1 MKQKILTTI
10 SAPEVGPGTPAELKD
25 LLLRLGDA
33 LKRAEPYQAGR
44 LLCQSLEFLTR
55 FFAGA
60 AAGALTVR
68 GPLPKD
74 LNDRLQASA
83 RLAECQALLR
93 DALLALTEQPENPI
107 QESLQ
112 KVFFVGR
119 PVPGKPIFPRLH
131 TRWLRV
137 AGEPE
142 TGLTDLDTLQDN
154 LMRLEEAQDLEDYLE
169 EVLKFLPVLLRWTS
183 SGQAFFRRWREVDDN
198 GARMLEQGNH
208 RFPLLDTSPGKAQ
221 REWAPSAPPA
231 PGPKE
236 SVPQDPPPPEPPRRS
251 KPKSGGNG
259 TPPAYK
265 RKPRTIEAEVEPL
278 LAPPAA
284 REPQSRPL
292 GPELELV
299 DAGRLDEQTQP
310 VEETLELSAEE
321 LTTELKPQ
329 VWTSEQKS
337 QILRLLEQLAPEMT
351 VPEFLTEALGELLKQ
366 PHGGYLLLH
375 GARGNLTASS
385 LGQACQAPGRRVA
398 AWRVP
403 PNLPLGLFL
412 ERLNQALTDTEITP
426 LDPRVLRE
434 LQARLCSRPLRERL
448 TAYLGELQ
456 RHNQCPTV
464 LVLHRFPDAL
474 VPQLA
479 EDLPEQTYLVVSLRS
494 ARELDGEIRRLKQHG
509 ARQVALDPA
518 HHGLFLDL
526 TAKLSAP
533 DLDGLMKATH
543 QRLDRLRAGI
553 QAVEAGWLPNPQE
566 LNPQNF
572 WPLVLQGAQKAQK
585 RSSARLRRVLILL
598 AASRQRLGLE
608 ALADLGV
615 APDALLV
622 WLTQAPDLFTFHDG
636 TLALVSEELRKAVA
650 SEYPRD
656 LKDARRHLLAWGLAQ
671 LEHAP
676 DALLRLLELYRW
688 ASDMKDEEWLDRVV
702 RSSEAGKLRDRLSL
716 ELERQGRVTDR
727 VELLTAW
734 AECLEQRTAQDGGEV
749 LLDDL
754 AWAYNSRGLS
764 YMRLGQFPVALA
776 DADRAIDIFEKV
788 VREQPRYQNGLAAAH
803 NRRSELFRQL
813 GQPERALDDATEAVK
828 NYQAVVEGQKRTELG
843 YLLAMAYHNRS
854 TILRVLGRIKEA
866 GQECDRAVKLYSKLV
881 KQQPQLKDALAS
893 ACHTA
898 GVLFIASEH
907 YPQARDQFA
916 RAIELYAE
924 LVDERPELRNDLA
937 SAYSNRGGANH
948 RAGQVEQALLDYT
961 QAIQLRTVMVEE
973 GRNDLRADLAVTCT
987 NRGIV
992 HDLLGQPKEALSD
1005 YRKAIALRSQLV
1017 EGEGR
1022 EDLRSDLAFTHIC
1035 RGSTFRALKQY
1046 ENAIAEYQRAIA
1058 DYMASGGTSS
1068 KSELAAAYNSLGVT
1082 CLEQGDCEQAVAS
1095 CGRAIQIFSEMNEL
1109 SPDMLSSL
1117 AVAHNN
1123 RGEAYRRLG
1132 ALASAQQ
1139 EFGMASVVYQRLA
1152 DEFGRVDLL
1161 ADLGLTRNNRA
1172 AVSADLGDYPTAV
1185 EESSQAIELLEMLAQ
1200 SDTELHPQLA
1210 WAYSCRGD
1218 AQRAL
1223 GNLEE
1228 ALDDAGQAID
1238 RYLILVEDLEQRHFE
1253 DELATTFRSRGLSRL
1268 ARHEQDTAHQD
1279 FTQSLEYL
1287 QELFANDPRAYGPSL
1302 VKTLLMRARTSTE
1315 RGDLS
1320 GATQDVVAAF
1330 SHGQGACDFEE
1341 MQAMDSLL
1349 SALRTRAAGE
1359 RERGLLSAAVR
1370 DYGEMIRACQGGMAR
1385 GSDPPDLRADLA
1397 GALRQRGQ
1405 LRHRLHEIPAA
1416 LEDFDAA
1423 IDLYRDLVFAGQAY
1437 DLGADMA
1444 ATCIDRAL
1452 TYQSSNDN
1460 PRAIWNYEHAIE
1472 TYTILIEQEGR
1483 QDLVPELARAHYSR
1497 GLLHL
1502 SAGAQDTA
1510 LEDFRRVARILTREA
1525 TDENAT
1531 EHLPEVAQA
1540 LMQCARILDGQ
1551 EKPAESWDYYQKAA
1565 SVFQAL
1571 LERLGRQEMLTEL
1584 VRCQLAQARLAE
1596 SRRQID
1602 SASEVLTEAHKLAR
1616 SHDCSPDLALELLEG
1631 ALEGIHAGP
1640 TRPALDGLLTQLV
1653 ALWEALVVRPGGHDW
1668 PPATQP
1674 LLGVATALKGRELA
1688 PQRTM
1693 LVALACASAQRETN
1707 PEVSCNLAGFVGC
1720 VRVLEEV

>member
-44 LLCQSLEFLTR
+44 LLGQSLEFLTR

-74 LNDRLQASA
+74 LNERLQGCA
-83 RLAECQALLR
+83 RLSECQLLLR
-93 DALLALTEQPENPI
+93 DSLLALTEQPENPI

-142 TGLTDLDTLQDN
+142 TGLTDLDTLQDT
-154 LMRLEEAQDLEDYLE
+154 LMKLEESQDLEDYLE

-183 SGQAFFRRWREVDDN
+183 SGQAFFRRWREVEEN
-198 GARMLEQGNH
+198 GKVMLEQGNH
-208 RFPLLDTSPGKAQ
+208 RFPLLDTAPARSQ
-221 REWAPSAPPA
+221 REWAPTAPPQ
-231 PGPKE
+231 GPKE
-236 SVPQDPPPPEPPRRS
+236 SEPQEAPVPEPPRRVRQ
-251 KPKSGGNG
+251 KTTNG
-259 TPPAYK
+259 TPPQYK
-265 RKPRTIEAEVEPL
+265 RKPRTIEAEVESIV
-278 LAPPAA
+278 APPAA
-284 REPQSRPL
+284 RDPQSRPL

-299 DAGRLDEQTQP
+299 DAGRIDEQTHS
-310 VEETLELSAEE
+310 VEETIELSAEE

-329 VWTSEQKS
+329 AWTPEQKT

-351 VPEFLTEALGELLKQ
+351 VPGFLSEAIAELLKQ

-375 GARGNLTASS
+375 GARGNLTA
-385 LGQACQAPGRRVA
+385 GAIGKACEAPGRRVA
-398 AWRVP
+398 AWRCP

-412 ERLNQALTDTEITP
+412 ERLNQALVGTEVSP

-448 TAYLGELQ
+448 TAYLAELQ

-479 EDLPEQTYLVVSLRS
+479 EDLPEQMYLVVSLRS
-494 ARELDGEIRRLKQHG
+494 ARELDGEIRRLKGRG

-526 TAKLSAP
+526 TAKLSPP

-553 QAVEAGWLPNPQE
+553 QAIEAGWLTSPQE
-566 LNPQNF
+566 LSPENF
-572 WPLVLQGAQKAQK
+572 WQLMLQGAQKAQK
-585 RSSARLRRVLILL
+585 RSSARLRRVLVLL

-608 ALADLGV
+608 ALSDLGV

-622 WLTQAPDLFTFHDG
+622 WLTQAPDMFTFQDG
-636 TLALVSEELRKAVA
+636 TLALVSEELRKAIA
-650 SEYPRD
+650 AEYPRD
-656 LKDARRHLLAWGLAQ
+656 LREARRHLMGWGLAQ
-671 LEHAP
+671 LETAP
-676 DALLRLLELYRW
+676 DPLLRMLELYRW

-702 RSSEAGKLRDRLSL
+702 RSSDAGKLRDRLSL

-734 AECLEQRTAQDGGEV
+734 AECLEQRTNQEGGAN

-764 YMRLGQFPVALA
+764 FMRLGQFPVALA
-776 DADRAIDIFEKV
+776 DADRAIDIFERV
-788 VREQPRYQNGLAAAH
+788 VRESPRSMNGLAAAH
-803 NRRSELFRQL
+803 NRRSEIFRQL
-813 GQPERALDDATEAVK
+813 GQAERALADATEAVK
-828 NYQAVVEGQKRTELG
+828 NYQAVVEDQKRTELG
-843 YLLAMAYHNRS
+843 YLLAMAHHNRS

-866 GQECDRAVKLYSKLV
+866 GQECDKAVKLYSKLV
-881 KQQPQLKDALAS
+881 QAQPHLKDALAS

-898 GVLFIASEH
+898 GVLFIASERFN
-907 YPQARDQFA
+907 QAREQFS
-916 RAIELYAE
+916 RAIELYGE
-924 LVDERPELRNDLA
+924 LVGERPELRNELA
-937 SAYSNRGGANH
+937 SALSNRGGAHH
-948 RAGQVEQALLDYT
+948 RAGQVEQALADYT
-961 QAIQLRTVMVEE
+961 AAIQLRTVMVEE

-992 HDLLGQPKEALSD
+992 HDLLHQPKEALSD
-1005 YRKAIALRSQLV
+1005 YRRAIALRSQLV

-1035 RGSTFRALKQY
+1035 RGSTFRTLKQY

-1058 DYMASGGTSS
+1058 DYMASGGASS
-1068 KSELAAAYNSLGVT
+1068 RSDLAAAYNSLGVT

-1095 CGRAIQIFSEMNEL
+1095 CGRAIQIFAEMNDL

-1132 ALASAQQ
+1132 ALTSAQQ

-1172 AVSADLGDYPTAV
+1172 AVSADLGDYPAAV
-1185 EESSQAIELLEMLAQ
+1185 EESSLAIELLEMLAQ

-1210 WAYSCRGD
+1210 WAYSCRCD

-1223 GNLEE
+1223 GNLEAAME
-1228 ALDDAGQAID
+1228 DADQAIE

-1253 DELATTFRSRGLSRL
+1253 DELATTFRSRGLAHL
-1268 ARHEQDTAHQD
+1268 AKDDLDRAHQD
-1279 FTQSLEYL
+1279 FSQSLTYL
-1287 QELFANDPRAYGPSL
+1287 EELFGNDPRTYGPSL
-1302 VKTLLMRARTSTE
+1302 VKTLLVRARTNIQ
-1315 RGDLS
+1315 RNDLS
-1320 GATQDVVAAF
+1320 GSARDVVAAF
-1330 SHGQGACDFEE
+1330 SHAQGACEYEE
-1341 MQAMDSLL
+1341 MQVADSLL
-1349 SALRTRAAGE
+1349 AALRTRAEGE
-1359 RERGLLSAAVR
+1359 LEKGLLSAAVR
-1370 DYGEMIRACQGGMAR
+1370 DYGEMVKVCRGAMAR

-1397 GALRQRGQ
+1397 GALRQRGR
-1405 LRHRLHEIPAA
+1405 LRHRLHENPQA
-1416 LEDFDAA
+1416 LEDFEAA
-1423 IDLYRDLVFAGQAY
+1423 LDLYRDLVFSGQAY

-1452 TYQSSNDN
+1452 TYQSAGDA

-1483 QDLVPELARAHYSR
+1483 HDLVPDLARAHYSR

-1510 LEDFRRVARILTREA
+1510 LDDFRRVARILTREA
-1525 TDENAT
+1525 TDDNAT
-1531 EHLPEVAQA
+1531 ENLPEVAQA

-1551 EKPAESWDYYQKAA
+1551 EKPAESWDYYEKAA

-1571 LERLGRQEMLTEL
+1571 LERLGRRDMLPEL

-1602 SASEVLTEAHKLAR
+1602 SAAEVLTEAHKLAR
-1616 SHDCSPDLALELLEG
+1616 AHDCNPDLALELLEG
-1631 ALEGIHAGP
+1631 ALEGINAGP
-1640 TRPALDGLLTQLV
+1640 SAAKLEALLSHLV
-1653 ALWEALVVRPGGHDW
+1653 ALWEALVVRPGGADW

-1674 LLGVATALKGRELA
+1674 LLGVATALKGKELA
-1688 PQRTM
+1688 PHRLM
-1693 LVALACASAQRETN
+1693 LVALGCASAQRETN
-1707 PEVSCNLAGFVGC
+1707 PEVSCNLAGFVQC
-1720 VRVLEEV
+1720 VRVLED

>member
-44 LLCQSLEFLTR
+44 LLGQSLEFLTR

-74 LNDRLQASA
+74 LNERLQGCA
-83 RLAECQALLR
+83 RLSECQMLLR
-93 DALLALTEQPENPI
+93 ESLLALTEQPENPI

-142 TGLTDLDTLQDN
+142 TGLTDLDTLQDT
-154 LMRLEEAQDLEDYLE
+154 LMKLEEAQELDDYLE

-183 SGQAFFRRWREVDDN
+183 SGQAFFRRWREVDEN
-198 GARMLEQGNH
+198 GKIMLEQGNH

-221 REWAPSAPPA
+221 REWAVSIPQPI
-231 PGPKE
+231 PKE
-236 SVPQDPPPPEPPRRS
+236 PEAIEIPVPEPPRRVRQ
-251 KPKSGGNG
+251 KTTNG
-259 TPPAYK
+259 TPPTYK
-265 RKPRTIEAEVEPL
+265 RKPRTIEAEVEGL
-278 LAPPAA
+278 VTA
-284 REPQSRPL
+284 REPQTRPL
-292 GPELELV
+292 GPELEVVESGLV
-299 DAGRLDEQTQP
+299 DEQTSP
-310 VEETLELSAEE
+310 VEETVELSAEE

-329 VWTSEQKS
+329 AWTREQRS
-337 QILRLLEQLAPEMT
+337 QIMRLLEQLAPEMA
-351 VPEFLTEALGELLKQ
+351 VPAFLTEAISELLKQ

-375 GARGNLTASS
+375 GARGNLTAQA
-385 LGQACQAPGRRVA
+385 LGQVCQAPGRRVA

-412 ERLNQALTDTEITP
+412 ERLNQSLIGTEVSA

-448 TAYLGELQ
+448 TAYLAELQ

-464 LVLHRFPDAL
+464 LVLHRFPDGL

-494 ARELDGEIRRLKQHG
+494 ARELDGEIRRLKNHG

-526 TAKLSAP
+526 TAKLSPP

-553 QAVEAGWLPNPQE
+553 QAVEAGWITAPHE
-566 LNPQNF
+566 LNPDNF
-572 WPLVLQGAQKAQK
+572 WQQVLQGAQKLQK
-585 RSSARLRRVLILL
+585 RSSGRLRRVLVLL
-598 AASRQRLGLE
+598 AASRQRLGLD
-608 ALADLGV
+608 ALSDLGV

-622 WLTQAPDLFTFHDG
+622 WLTQAPDLFTYQDG

-650 SEYPRD
+650 SEYARD
-656 LKDARRHLLAWGLAQ
+656 LADARRHLLAWGLAQ
-671 LEHAP
+671 LETAP
-676 DALLRLLELYRW
+676 DPLLRLLELYRW
-688 ASDMKDEEWLDRVV
+688 ASDMKDEEWLDRVA
-702 RSSEAGKLRDRLSL
+702 RSSDAGKLRDRLSL
-716 ELERQGRVTDR
+716 ELEREGRVIDR

-734 AECLEQRTAQDGGEV
+734 AECLEQRVPLEGGDN

-764 YMRLGQFPVALA
+764 FMRLGQFPVALA
-776 DADRAIDIFEKV
+776 DADRAIDIFERV

-803 NRRSELFRQL
+803 NRRSEIFRQL
-813 GQPERALDDATEAVK
+813 GQPERALADATEAVE
-828 NYQAVVEGQKRTELG
+828 NYRAVVEDQQREELG
-843 YLLAMAYHNRS
+843 YLLAMAYHNRA
-854 TILRVLGRIKEA
+854 TILRVLGRYKEA
-866 GQECDRAVKLYSKLV
+866 GQECDKAVKLYTRLAET
-881 KQQPQLKDALAS
+881 QTHLKDALAS

-898 GVLFIASEH
+898 GVLFIATEH
-907 YPQARDQFA
+907 FA
-916 RAIELYAE
+916 KAIDTFTRSIELYRE
-924 LVDERPELRNDLA
+924 LVDGRPELRNELA
-937 SAYSNRGGANH
+937 SALSNRGGAHH
-948 RAGQVEQALLDYT
+948 RAGQVDQALSDYT
-961 QAIQLRTVMVEE
+961 QAIQLRTTMVEE

-992 HDLLGQPKEALSD
+992 HDLLGQPREALTD
-1005 YRKAIALRSQLV
+1005 YRRAIALRSQLV

-1035 RGSTFRALKQY
+1035 RGSTFRTLKQY

-1058 DYMASGGTSS
+1058 DYMASGGASS
-1068 KSELAAAYNSLGVT
+1068 RQDLASAYNSLGVT

-1095 CGRAIQIFSEMNEL
+1095 CGRAIQIFAEMSELN
-1109 SPDMLSSL
+1109 PDMLSSL

-1139 EFGMASVVYQRLA
+1139 EFGLASVVYQRLA

-1172 AVSADLGDYPTAV
+1172 AVSADLGDYPAAV
-1185 EESSQAIELLEMLAQ
+1185 EESTQAIVLLETLAQ

-1210 WAYSCRGD
+1210 WAYSCRSD

-1223 GNLEE
+1223 GH
-1228 ALDDAGQAID
+1228 LDLAMEDADQAIE
-1238 RYLILVEDLEQRHFE
+1238 RYLILVEDLEQRHYE
-1253 DELATTFRSRGLSRL
+1253 DELAATFRSRGLAHL
-1268 ARHEQDTAHQD
+1268 AQDELERAHQD
-1279 FTQSLEYL
+1279 FTQALRYLE
-1287 QELFANDPRAYGPSL
+1287 ELFANDPRVYGPAL
-1302 VKTLLMRARTSTE
+1302 VKTLLMRARTSIQ
-1315 RGDLS
+1315 RGDLT
-1320 GATQDVVAAF
+1320 GASRDVVEAF
-1330 SHGQGACDFEE
+1330 SHAQGTCEFEE
-1341 MQAMDSLL
+1341 MHALDSLL
-1349 SALRTRAAGE
+1349 AALKIRAFDE
-1359 RERGLLSAAVR
+1359 QERGLLSAAVR
-1370 DYGEMIRACQGGMAR
+1370 DYGEMIKVCRGGMAR
-1385 GSDPPDLRADLA
+1385 GCDPPDLRAELA
-1397 GALRQRGQ
+1397 GALRERGR
-1405 LRHRLHEIPAA
+1405 LRHRLIEYASA
-1416 LEDFDAA
+1416 LEDFETAL
-1423 IDLYRDLVFAGQAY
+1423 DLYRDLVFTGQAY
-1437 DLGADMA
+1437 DLGSDMA

-1452 TYQSSNDN
+1452 TYQSAGDN

-1483 QDLVPELARAHYSR
+1483 QDLIPALARAHYSR

-1502 SAGAQDTA
+1502 STGSQDMA
-1510 LEDFRRVARILTREA
+1510 LDDFRRVARILTREA
-1525 TDENAT
+1525 NDENAT
-1531 EHLPEVAQA
+1531 DHLPEVAQA

-1551 EKPAESWDYYQKAA
+1551 EKPAESWDYYEKAA
-1565 SVFQAL
+1565 SVFGAL
-1571 LERLGRQEMLTEL
+1571 LERLDRRDMLPEL
-1584 VRCQLAQARLAE
+1584 VRCLLAQARLAE

-1602 SASEVLTEAHKLAR
+1602 SANEVLTEAHKTVR
-1616 SHDCSPDLALELLEG
+1616 KYDCSPDLALELLEG

-1640 TRPALDGLLTQLV
+1640 SSAVLEGLLSQLV
-1653 ALWEALVVRPGGHDW
+1653 GLWENLVVRPGGDSW

-1674 LLGVATALKGRELA
+1674 LLGVATALKGKELA
-1688 PQRTM
+1688 PHRIT
-1693 LVALACASAQRETN
+1693 LVALGCASAQRETN
-1707 PEVSCNLAGFVGC
+1707 PDVSCNLAGFVEC
-1720 VRVLEEV
+1720 VRVLEEG